1 MRSRRASPRGLRTFD
16 AQSGKERQSL
26 RHGRETLINFWPT
39 SSNGRFANTVALFD
53 KHKNVFIESFFY
65 ACGAVETRR
74 QLSYVLIL
82 CLSSDFPCSPKWQ
95 TLSQQAKRH
104 QQ

>member
-1 MRSRRASPRGLRTFD
+1 MPKAGKSVKACVTD
-16 AQSGKERQSL
+16 AK
-26 RHGRETLINFWPT
+26 TLINFWPT

-65 ACGAVETRR
+65 ACGAVKTRR

-104 QQ
+104 QE